1 MDVEQRCPP
10 ESLVEALKRRRGPSL
25 GTLAKKRAE
34 ESRAGARGGDGA
46 AGVEKPVLLVYYVG
60 GVTFMELAGLRFLSR
75 RPSFPYTIV
84 CCTTEIVNGGT
95 LLRSLS
101 C

>member
-1 MDVEQRCPP
+1 MGEQRSPP
-10 ESLVEALKRRRGPSL
+10 ESLVEALKRKRGPTL
-25 GTLAKKRAE
+25 GALAKKQAE
-34 ESRAGARGGDGA
+34 ESRRDGSSSDRSSTR
-46 AGVEKPVLLVYYVG
+46 EKKPVLLVYFVG
-60 GVTFMELAGLRFLSR
+60 GVTFMELAALRFLSK
-75 RPSFPYTIV
+75 RPSFPYCIA